1 MFAIR
6 TVPGFLPFVR
16 APSPPSS
23 SSSSLFFDKT
33 PLLGGMKFAFKIK
46 TEPVTQATII
56 IGVVAFSS
64 RLLAGISFYLGAT
77 AAGIVCAIV
86 LGINVRLTL
95 RLSPR

>member
-46 TEPVTQATII
+46 TEPVTQAVII
-56 IGVVAFSS
+56 IGIVAFSS
-64 RLLAGISFYLGAT
+64 RLLAAIVIYLGAGL
-77 AAGIVCAIV
+77 AGVVCAIALV
-86 LGINVRLTL
+86 IIVYLAL
-95 RLSPR
+95 RLAPC